1 MIISVG
7 ALQLL
12 WPREGN
18 VRWPREENGP
28 GREGEHQ
35 QVRVGA
41 GANLRQPHNTES
53 DQDEGSV
60 LLSLHLGL

>member
-1 MIISVG
+1 MLDG
-7 ALQLL
+7 PGRKMAQGG
-12 WPREGN
+12 REG
-18 VRWPREENGP
+18 

-41 GANLRQPHNTES
+41 AANLRQPHNSES

>member
-28 GREGEHQ
+28 GREGGREGEHQ

-41 GANLRQPHNTES
+41 AANLRQPHNTES
-53 DQDEGSV
+53 DQEEGSF
-60 LLSLHLGL
+60 SHY